1 MWLQSAEPDSG
12 GVEPFDGSASDELYN
27 NEIAKLRVKSMY
39 VTQCL
44 LEQP

>member
-1 MWLQSAEPDSG
+1 MWLQSAEPDTG
-12 GVEPFDGSASDELYN
+12 GVEPFDVYN

>member
-1 MWLQSAEPDSG
+1 MWLQSAKPDT
-12 GVEPFDGSASDELYN
+12 GSASDELYN